1 MSVPQSVELI
11 SEAEPRCGAVTVH
24 FRYLETHGVRKWGKT
39 RKREVQGMMLEHALW
54 NDISVK
60 AHLSLEH

>member
-24 FRYLETHGVRKWGKT
+24 FRYAETRCVRKWAKT
-39 RKREVQGMMLEHALW
+39 RKREVLGMMLVHAFW

>member
-1 MSVPQSVELI
+1 MPAPQSVELI
-11 SEAEPRCGAVTVH
+11 SEAEPRCGAATVH
-24 FRYLETHGVRKWGKT
+24 FRYLETRGVRKWGKI
-39 RKREVQGMMLEHALW
+39 RKREVQGVMLVHALW